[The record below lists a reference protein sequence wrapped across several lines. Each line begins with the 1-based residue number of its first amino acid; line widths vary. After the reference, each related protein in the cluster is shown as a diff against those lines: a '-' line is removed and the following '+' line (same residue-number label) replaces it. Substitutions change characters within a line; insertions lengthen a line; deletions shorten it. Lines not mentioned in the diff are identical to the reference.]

1 MGTLVLSEVEGVAVV
16 GFMENL
22 TDKTGKVVK
31 SHHILLK
38 V

>member
-1 MGTLVLSEVEGVAVV
+1 MGILVLSEVEGMAVV
-16 GFMENL
+16 GFMEDL
-22 TDKTGKVVK
+22 TDKIGGVVK

>member
-1 MGTLVLSEVEGVAVV
+1 MGILVLSEVEGVAVV
-16 GFMENL
+16 DFMEEL
-22 TDKTGKVVK
+22 PDKTGGVVK